1 MKRKIIIILIISL
14 FDVGL
19 IIGINYTNKFVKKNN
34 FLIRFKD
41 EVIIK
46 DDDPTNPSSE
56 EQIDDGMYNGEEYTK
71 IGAKIDKYLNKST
84 LAGYGEYIAK
94 QSIKKTVNPYLIG
107 AMIIEDSRCNL
118 ECTALV
124 DMCNNAAKVK
134 GTPGCFGGSYKKYDK
149 IYNSIDDLINNVYNN
164 YWINN
169 KTMPMQFYKNHGRDI
184 SWAYRVEGLITKIK
198 NTK

>member
-1 MKRKIIIILIISL
+1 MKGFKELTYEDLMKNVCDPNKLGFETTEEITGIVGII
-14 FDVGL
+14 
-19 IIGINYTNKFVKKNN
+19 
-34 FLIRFKD
+34 
-41 EVIIK
+41 
-46 DDDPTNPSSE
+46 
-56 EQIDDGMYNGEEYTK
+56 GEEYTK